1 MNLIYEY
8 PFEIDVEETDFWTNT
23 EFNKSVLRCQTTKER
38 KKIHVTITMFSK
50 IQLTTRQ
57 VSTLCKKYVR
67 YAKHFPPSAEV

>member
-38 KKIHVTITMFSK
+38 KKIYVTITMFSK

-57 VSTLCKKYVR
+57 AKGYKKTTYNSGCLL
-67 YAKHFPPSAEV
+67 F

>member
-38 KKIHVTITMFSK
+38 KKK
-50 IQLTTRQ
+50 IRYNYNVFQNTTNYKTSEGIQENYLQFWLSSLLT
-57 VSTLCKKYVR
+57 
-67 YAKHFPPSAEV
+67 F